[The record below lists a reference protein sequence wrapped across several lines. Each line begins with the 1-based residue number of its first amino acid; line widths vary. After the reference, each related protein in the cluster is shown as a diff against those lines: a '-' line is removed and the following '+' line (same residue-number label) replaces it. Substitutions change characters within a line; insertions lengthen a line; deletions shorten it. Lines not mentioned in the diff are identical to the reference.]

1 MSAPHH
7 AFVLTKSGPPA
18 TETKRYQFHF
28 EGEQLQDL
36 ALAASLET
44 RFREPYKHGEY
55 ADKPAFWLV
64 KEGEF
69 YLINAHPN
77 PEGRELPFVAHP
89 LETQDAVKQ
98 LGDDYIEHLPIT
110 RVELDDL
117 VSGVC
122 GLFVSVGPTHCYC
135 NRYRRPGP
143 LVVD

>member
-7 AFVLTKSGPPA
+7 AFVLSKSGPAA

-28 EGEQLQDL
+28 EGPELQDL

-44 RFREPYKHGEY
+44 KFREPYQHGEY
-55 ADKPAFWLV
+55 TDKPAFWLV
-64 KEGEF
+64 KEGKF

-77 PEGRELPFVAHP
+77 PEGRELPFVAHS
-89 LETQDAVKQ
+89 LEEQDAVKQ

-110 RVELDDL
+110 RAELPDL
-117 VSGVC
+117 ISGKC
-122 GLFVSVGPTHCYC
+122 GLFVSVGPTHCYAH
-135 NRYRRPGP
+135 RYRRPDP